1 MTKRLFDLITAAAG
15 LLLLFPLFAVCALLV
30 RRDSPGPVFYR
41 GARIGRNGKP
51 FYIYKF
57 RSMMPDAEQRGGT
70 TTSSED
76 ARLTRTGR
84 TLRKYKLDE
93 LPQLLNI
100 VRGEMSWVGPRP
112 QVAWAVA
119 RYRPEEKA
127 VLGLRPG
134 LTDWAS
140 IHFHNEEEII
150 QQSGIAD
157 PDAAYLRLIHPEKM
171 RLQLKYLHERSL
183 WVDLCILYQTA
194 RTLWRTRVVCAR
206 TRGAPAARGNHA

>member
-1 MTKRLFDLITAAAG
+1 MMTKRLFDLITAATG
-15 LLLLFPLFAVCALLV
+15 LLLFSPLFAVCALLV
-30 RRDSPGPVFYR
+30 WRDSPGPIFYR

-51 FYIYKF
+51 FYLYKF
-57 RSMMPDAEQRGGT
+57 RSMIPDAEQRGGT
-70 TTSSED
+70 TTSLED
-76 ARLTRTGR
+76 ARLTRVGR
-84 TLRKYKLDE
+84 RLRKYKLDE

-140 IHFHNEEEII
+140 IHFHNEEEIV
-150 QQSGIAD
+150 QRSGIAD
-157 PDAAYLRLIHPEKM
+157 PDAAYLQLIHPEKM
-171 RLQLKYLHERSL
+171 RLQLKYLHDRSF
-183 WVDLCILYQTA
+183 WVDLRILHQTA
-194 RTLWRTRVVCAR
+194 RTLWRSRVVQAR
-206 TRGAPAARGNHA
+206 APGARATGA